1 MKTLFTLAVLAAGL
15 NASLAMAAGT
25 PTFDAAAAAQIANKN
40 ACFGCHQVARQ
51 VVGPSFQQ
59 IAAKYQGDPSAES
72 KMALKIKLGGSGV
85 WGVIPMP
92 AHPTMSDADLKTVS
106 QWILAGAPK

>member
-1 MKTLFTLAVLAAGL
+1 MKILLNLAALALGL
-15 NASLAMAAGT
+15 NVSLAMAAGT
-25 PTFDAAAAAQIANKN
+25 PAFDAAAANQIANKN

-59 IAAKYQGDPSAES
+59 IAAKYQGDAAAPA

-92 AHPTMSDADLKTVS
+92 AHPTLSDAELKLLSTWV
-106 QWILAGAPK
+106 LAGAPK

>member
-1 MKTLFTLAVLAAGL
+1 MKTLLNLAAL
-15 NASLAMAAGT
+15 LLASNVSLALAAGT
-25 PTFDAAAAAQIANKN
+25 PAFDAAAATRLANQN

-59 IAAKYQGDPSAES
+59 IAAKYQGDAGAPA

-85 WGVIPMP
+85 WGMIPMP
-92 AHPTMSDADLKTVS
+92 AHPTLSDADLKLLSAWV
-106 QWILAGAPK
+106 LAGAPK

>member
-1 MKTLFTLAVLAAGL
+1 MHAACVLAAG
-15 NASLAMAAGT
+15 APS
-25 PTFDAAAAAQIANKN
+25 FDAAAATRIASQN

-51 VVGPSFQQ
+51 VVGPAFQQ
-59 IAAKYQGDPSAES
+59 IAEKYKGDPSAEV
-72 KMALKIKLGGSGV
+72 KMEMKIKLGGSGV

-92 AHPTMSDADLKTVS
+92 AHPNMSDADLKTVS